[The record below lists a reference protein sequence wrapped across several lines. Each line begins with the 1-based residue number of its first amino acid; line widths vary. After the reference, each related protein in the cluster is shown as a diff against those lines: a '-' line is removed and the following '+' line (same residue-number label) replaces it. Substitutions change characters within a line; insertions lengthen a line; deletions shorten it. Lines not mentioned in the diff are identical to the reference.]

1 MKRHAF
7 SSADARAF
15 RAQRNVRALSYAL
28 IGSITTA
35 IILSGAVAA
44 GLRLQATVLAIAAA
58 LR

>member
-1 MKRHAF
+1 
-7 SSADARAF
+7 
-15 RAQRNVRALSYAL
+15 VRALSYAL